1 MRHSKMHFEWRFE
14 WRIFEMQFLLNIRS
28 PEGSLAMKQ
37 RFRYSAVL
45 CLGII
50 LGAGMTFHTTVIAK
64 LADSPLPLEDIRVFA
79 DVFGKI
85 KSDYVETVGDKKLLR
100 DAIEGMMT
108 GLDPHSTYLDPESF
122 KEVRIGTEGKFGG
135 LGIEVTTEDGFIKVV
150 SPIDDTPASE
160 AGVMAGDIITHIDNK
175 SIKGVVLSEAVKMMR
190 GEPGSEIT
198 LTIIREGETGPLD
211 LALNRAVINITSVKS
226 RLLDDEFG
234 YIRVTQFQSTTAG
247 AMTKEISEIKE
258 EAGGKLKGL
267 ILDLRNNPGGV
278 LNAAVEIS
286 DAFLTDGVIV
296 YTKGRQEDSQLN
308 FKADPEDQIDG
319 APIVVL
325 VNGGSASASE
335 IVAGAL
341 QDHERAIIMGEKTFG
356 KGSVQTILPMP
367 NGAALKITTARYYTP
382 DDRSIQA
389 RGITPD
395 VVVDNLR
402 VEQGDRTGSRT
413 READLAGHLSEE
425 TEDDKKASGKAN
437 DAAGGDFQLREALN
451 LLKGIAIV
459 NKSSG

>member
-1 MRHSKMHFEWRFE
+1 
-14 WRIFEMQFLLNIRS
+14 
-28 PEGSLAMKQ
+28 MKQ
-37 RFRYSAVL
+37 PLRYSAVL
-45 CLGII
+45 VLGMV
-50 LGAGMTFHTTVIAK
+50 LGTGMTFHTTVLAK

-85 KSDYVETVGDKKLLR
+85 KSDYVENIGDKKLLR

-150 SPIDDTPASE
+150 SPIDDTPADE
-160 AGVMAGDIITHIDNK
+160 AGVLAGDIITHIDGK
-175 SIKGVVLSEAVKMMR
+175 SIKGVVLGEAVKMMR

-211 LALNRAVINITSVKS
+211 LSLNRAVINITSVRS
-226 RLLDDEFG
+226 RLLDKKYG
-234 YIRVTQFQSTTAG
+234 YVRVTQFQAATAE
-247 AMTKEISEIKE
+247 AMKKEIAEIKE
-258 EAGGKLKGL
+258 EAGGKLSGL
-267 ILDLRNNPGGV
+267 VLDLRNNPGGV
-278 LNAAVEIS
+278 LNAAVAIS
-286 DAFLTDGVIV
+286 DAFLTEGVIV
-296 YTKGRQEDSQLN
+296 YTKGRQADSQLN
-308 FKADPEDQIDG
+308 FKADPEDQVDG

-341 QDHERAIIMGEKTFG
+341 QDHKRAIIMGEKTFG

-382 DDRSIQA
+382 NDRSIQA
-389 RGITPD
+389 RGIVPD

-402 VEQGDRTGSRT
+402 VEQGERVGNRT
-413 READLAGHLSEE
+413 READLKGHLSEE
-425 TEDDKKASGKAN
+425 SEEEKKASGKVV
-437 DAAGGDFQLREALN
+437 DAAGSDFQLREALN
-451 LLKGIAIV
+451 LLKGISIV
-459 NKSSG
+459 NQNSS

>member
-1 MRHSKMHFEWRFE
+1 
-14 WRIFEMQFLLNIRS
+14 
-28 PEGSLAMKQ
+28 MKE
-37 RFRYSAVL
+37 RLRYSAVL

-85 KSDYVETVGDKKLLR
+85 KSDYVEDIGDKKLLR

-150 SPIDDTPASE
+150 SPIDDTPAAK
-160 AGVMAGDIITHIDNK
+160 AGVLAGDIITHIDGE
-175 SIKGVVLSEAVKMMR
+175 SIKGVILSEAVKMMR
-190 GEPGSEIT
+190 GEPGSEIK
-198 LTIIREGETGPLD
+198 LTIIREGESAPLE
-211 LALNRAVINITSVKS
+211 LAFARAVINVTSVKS
-226 RLLDDEFG
+226 RLLDKKFG
-234 YIRVTQFQSTTAG
+234 YVRVTQFQSNTAE
-247 AMTKEISEIKE
+247 AMNREIAEIKE
-258 EAGGKLKGL
+258 QAGGKLKGL
-267 ILDLRNNPGGV
+267 VLDLRNNPGGV
-278 LNAAVEIS
+278 LNAAVSIS
-286 DAFLTDGVIV
+286 DAFLTEGVIV
-296 YTKGRQEDSQLN
+296 YTKGRQSDSQLN

-395 VVVDNLR
+395 VLVENLR
-402 VEQGDRTGSRT
+402 VEKGENMASRT
-413 READLAGHLSEE
+413 RESDLKGHLSEE
-425 TEDDKKASGKAN
+425 SEDEKKASGKVD
-437 DAAGGDFQLREALN
+437 DAAGADFQLREALN

-459 NKSSG
+459 NKSSS